1 MKALIGLGALVI
13 FLPVPAGAQTAGPAI
28 TTGSAIN
35 SRGELGVSPSLAT
48 RPFASIPI
56 SRPVSLRVI
65 TVSGSREHFA
75 PSSFM
80 AYDQALADGK
90 RSEHPAYVPYDQ
102 ALALALAAAMR
113 AAAVTAT
120 PKSLAQAAS
129 ELRGEAG
136 LKAGARFVQ
145 DGNGRIVRQ
154 AD

>member
-13 FLPVPAGAQTAGPAI
+13 FLSAPARAQTAGPAI

-35 SRGELGVSPSLAT
+35 SMGELGVSPSLAA

-75 PSSFM
+75 ASSFM

-102 ALALALAAAMR
+102 ALALAADMR

-120 PKSLAQAAS
+120 PKSLAQAAR
-129 ELRGEAG
+129 EFRGEAG
-136 LKAGARFVQ
+136 LKSGASFVQ
-145 DGNGRIVRQ
+145 DRNGRIVRQ